1 MRLDVLGIALGPS
14 ELLVAISVSVYT
26 GYADVRGSPVR
37 LIR

>member
-1 MRLDVLGIALGPS
+1 MRLGSLEMPS
-14 ELLVAISVSVYT
+14 RPFELLVAISVSVYT